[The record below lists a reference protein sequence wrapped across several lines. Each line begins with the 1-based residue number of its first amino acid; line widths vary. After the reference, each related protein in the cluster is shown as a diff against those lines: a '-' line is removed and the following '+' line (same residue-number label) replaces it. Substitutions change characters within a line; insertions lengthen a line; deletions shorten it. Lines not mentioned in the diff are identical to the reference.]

1 MDRRA
6 LQSLATLLDRQ
17 VATGERLL
25 AALETERAT
34 LAGYDLAAL
43 AAATDAKD
51 QLVREFERLDG
62 ERRALVGTLGFGPDR
77 YSMTELLRSAEDPA
91 YADDAPHASSGPLAA
106 RWRRLLLCLGR
117 LRDANE
123 RNGMIVN
130 LRSRQVRRTLNVLR
144 TGRPDELTYGRT
156 GAAGPAAMS
165 RALARV

>member
-1 MDRRA
+1 MDSRA

-17 VATGERLL
+17 VAAGERLL

-43 AAATDAKD
+43 EAATHAKD
-51 QLVREFERLDG
+51 ELVREFERLDA
-62 ERRALVGTLGFGPDR
+62 ERRALVGSLGFGPDR
-77 YSMTELLRSAEDPA
+77 DAMTALLRAAEDPA
-91 YADDAPHASSGPLAA
+91 YAEDSPRAGPLAS
-106 RWRRLLLCLGR
+106 RWRRLLQCLGR

-123 RNGMIVN
+123 RNGLIVN

-144 TGRPDELTYGRT
+144 TGRPDELTYGR
-156 GAAGPAAMS
+156 AGVGDQPAPS

>member
-1 MDRRA
+1 MDRHA

-17 VATGERLL
+17 VASGERLL

-34 LAGYDLAAL
+34 LAGYDLGAL

-77 YSMTELLRSAEDPA
+77 DSFTALLRAAEDPA
-91 YADDAPHASSGPLAA
+91 YAEDSPRAGPLAT
-106 RWRRLLLCLGR
+106 RWRRLLQCLGR

-130 LRSRQVRRTLNVLR
+130 LRSRQVRRTLNVMR
-144 TGRPDELTYGRT
+144 TGRPDELTYGK
-156 GAAGPAAMS
+156 AGVGDQHAHS